1 MVGKTKVELLI
12 LALIL
17 AGGLTYGYFELILRS
32 QLADISDTKI
42 QIETGQSDLKKLR
55 QIKSDIKGTLDRITG
70 LEEEIKALD
79 TTIPDYGGVSE
90 FNLQLYHTIK
100 ARGLTL
106 NNLEPQKSETGTA
119 GSQYGAQDI
128 NINVVGNRK
137 QVVDFIKYLQKNSR
151 KVKIKEAA
159 IKVVNAEELNAVI
172 KAQVFFINER

>member
-1 MVGKTKVELLI
+1 MVGKRKIELLI
-12 LALIL
+12 LAVIL
-17 AGGLTYGYFELILRS
+17 AGGLAYGYFELILRS
-32 QLADISDTKI
+32 QLAQISDTKL
-42 QIETGQSDLKKLR
+42 QIEIGQSDLKKLR
-55 QIKSDIKGTLDRITG
+55 QIKSNTKDTQDRIAG

-79 TTIPDYGGVSE
+79 ATIPDYGGVSE
-90 FNLQLYHTIK
+90 FNLQIYYTIK

-119 GSQYGAQDI
+119 GIPYRYQDI

-137 QVVDFIKYLQKNSR
+137 QVVDFIEYLEKNTR

-172 KAQVFFINER
+172 KAQVFFINEQ